1 MKIAIN
7 HVTIVTMTGEVI
19 ENGSLYIE
27 EDRIA
32 GVNILPKGFIADKT
46 IDGKDG
52 ILLPGLVNAHSHAA
66 MGLFRNYADD
76 MKLKTWLEEKS
87 ELERNQGSDAERIIK
102 NLYLFLFK
110 IGRAHV

>member
-66 MGLFRNYADD
+66 MALFRNYADD
-76 MKLKTWLEEKS
+76 MKLKTYSLDRKS
-87 ELERNQGSDAERIIK
+87 
-102 NLYLFLFK
+102 
-110 IGRAHV
+110 VV